1 LTEATWVSREAIGSI
16 NVPGLFTDEQVEGW
30 RAVTEV
36 VHAEGGT
43 IFAQLAHSGAVSHP
57 DFFEGTPPLAPS
69 AVNPG
74 LRAFTQEGFK
84 ETVTPRAM
92 TIADIKRIGDYATA
106 AQNARAAGFDGVEIH
121 AGTTY
126 LLPEFLN
133 SALNVRED
141 AYGGSAENRA
151 RIVIEILEAVTRDW
165 GPGRVG
171 IKISPT
177 LAMGGF
183 TPTAQNVETYDHLGP
198 RPVKAR
204 WS

>member
-1 LTEATWVSREAIGSI
+1 MFGRRKPIPFHPSYARRASIKEPDRNGSDDPWPGSQRWPLSDRSSRRTLQTACVGWADLDRGNMGQPRSHRFI

-30 RAVTEV
+30 RAVTEA

-92 TIADIKRIGDYATA
+92 TIADIKRTIGDYATA

-121 AGTTY
+121 AGTTC

-133 SALNVRED
+133 SALNVRG
-141 AYGGSAENRA
+141 YLR
-151 RIVIEILEAVTRDW
+151 R
-165 GPGRVG
+165 
-171 IKISPT
+171 
-177 LAMGGF
+177 
-183 TPTAQNVETYDHLGP
+183 
-198 RPVKAR
+198 
-204 WS
+204 